1 VIEHLIGRQGQ
12 PREAQ
17 VQAMHLIERKGWRKD
32 PPLPRSHLRVGSEG
46 RDVSL
51 ELSVQLSLSEGK

>member
-17 VQAMHLIERKGWRKD
+17 VQAMHLSDWQGWSHD
-32 PPLPRSHLRVGSEG
+32 PPSPRPHIRVGQGKEG
-46 RDVSL
+46 R
-51 ELSVQLSLSEGK
+51 SLSGDPCVPEAF

>member
-1 VIEHLIGRQGQ
+1 
-12 PREAQ
+12 
-17 VQAMHLIERKGWRKD
+17 MHLIERKGWRKD

-46 RDVSL
+46 SDVSL